1 MVLRNAAAH
10 RDKRLLLPVA
20 RDMMKACCPRFLRL
34 ALEQED
40 LQAMSDNSDDEAD
53 GVVDDSIEK
62 LARCAAPIIAPP
74 PLYLS
79 LSLSISLPLYCIC
92 SPACLHGCPLQ
103 ARSSYS
109 SPPVLC
115 RKKSRFEGLGMS
127 NARSTVLGKDVKAGE
142 VDSNKIDG
150 ATGNRPAS
158 VHVHELQAS
167 LENSLGR

>member
-79 LSLSISLPLYCIC
+79 LSRSISLSLLYMFARMLAWVP
-92 SPACLHGCPLQ
+92 SPGSLFVLIPSRALQEEIEVRRARDEQRQVDCARQGCKGW
-103 ARSSYS
+103 R
-109 SPPVLC
+109 
-115 RKKSRFEGLGMS
+115 
-127 NARSTVLGKDVKAGE
+127 
-142 VDSNKIDG
+142 
-150 ATGNRPAS
+150 
-158 VHVHELQAS
+158 
-167 LENSLGR
+167 GRQQQDRRGYR